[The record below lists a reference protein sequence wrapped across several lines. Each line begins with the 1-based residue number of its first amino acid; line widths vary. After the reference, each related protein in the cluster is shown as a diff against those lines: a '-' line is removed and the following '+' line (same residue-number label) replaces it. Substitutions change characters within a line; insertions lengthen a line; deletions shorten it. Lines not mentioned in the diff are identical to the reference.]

1 MINQLYDST
10 TAGAKK
16 IHLIVNDMADAYYL
30 SVASEELI
38 HSIIILSDYMVVA
51 IMRYE

>member
-1 MINQLYDST
+1 MIQQQQ
-10 TAGAKK
+10 GKK
-16 IHLIVNDMADAYYL
+16 IHLILNDMAAACYL

>member
-10 TAGAKK
+10 TEGQE
-16 IHLIVNDMADAYYL
+16 IHLIVNDMASHYL
-30 SVASEELI
+30 LEASEEII

-51 IMRYE
+51 VIRHE